1 MQRADAPITKN
12 PNLDPPQMLD
22 LDPPGIAYLKKLAL
36 VTQTT
41 WQRGESTE
49 GSYGVAKKDLLKM
62 VDEVRLHISQM
73 QRLLDRT
80 YDQCS
85 RLDELG
91 RKIVV
96 DALNGDETIMD
107 NRIREGNTI
116 AAGLALLHTALQL
129 YLPSE

>member
-12 PNLDPPQMLD
+12 PNLDPPAMLD

-41 WQRGESTE
+41 WQKGESTE
-49 GSYGVAKKDLLKM
+49 GSYGVDKKDLLKM

-91 RKIVV
+91 RKIMV

-116 AAGLALLHTALQL
+116 TAGLAILHTALQL
-129 YLPSE
+129 YLPNQ